1 MWHSASRLLA
11 RHILTFRKEAQIAA
25 KEAKAAKKASSRD
38 LEDREAHH
46 TVSSHLILDFGI
58 AH

>member
-1 MWHSASRLLA
+1 MA